1 MSECAAIVTR
11 REDREMGKQ
20 GDRKARKQ
28 RAQEREQHRRQA
40 SANREPPAAPDA
52 PVQRPDYS
60 ETDWDALRAAYP
72 RDAERVKRAM
82 FIVSAATEN

>member
-40 SANREPPAAPDA
+40 SANPH
-52 PVQRPDYS
+52 RPRRMPLYNGP
-60 ETDWDALRAAYP
+60 TTPKPTGTRYGPLIH
-72 RDAERVKRAM
+72 V
-82 FIVSAATEN
+82 TLNG

>member
-40 SANREPPAAPDA
+40 SANREPAAPDA
-52 PVQRPDYS
+52 PVQRPDS

>member
-40 SANREPPAAPDA
+40 SANR
-52 PVQRPDYS
+52 
-60 ETDWDALRAAYP
+60 P
-72 RDAERVKRAM
+72 RRMPLYNGPTTPKPTGTRYGPLIHV
-82 FIVSAATEN
+82 TLNG

>member
-1 MSECAAIVTR
+1 MVAPIRFAAPRAAPGMSECAAIVTR

-40 SANREPPAAPDA
+40 SANREP
-52 PVQRPDYS
+52 
-60 ETDWDALRAAYP
+60 W
-72 RDAERVKRAM
+72 
-82 FIVSAATEN
+82 

>member
-40 SANREPPAAPDA
+40 SANRQPPTANRH
-52 PVQRPDYS
+52 RPRRMPLYNGP
-60 ETDWDALRAAYP
+60 TTPKPTGTRYGPLIH
-72 RDAERVKRAM
+72 V
-82 FIVSAATEN
+82 TLNG

>member
-28 RAQEREQHRRQA
+28 RAQEREQ
-40 SANREPPAAPDA
+40 PPAAPDA

>member
-40 SANREPPAAPDA
+40 SANREPRRMPLYNGPTT
-52 PVQRPDYS
+52 PKPTGTRYGPLIHV
-60 ETDWDALRAAYP
+60 TL
-72 RDAERVKRAM
+72 
-82 FIVSAATEN
+82 NG